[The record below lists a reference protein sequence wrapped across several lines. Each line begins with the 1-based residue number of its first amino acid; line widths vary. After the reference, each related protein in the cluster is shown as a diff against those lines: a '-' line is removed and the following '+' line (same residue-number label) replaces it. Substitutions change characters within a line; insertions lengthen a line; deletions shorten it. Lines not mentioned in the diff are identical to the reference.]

1 MVTMNIASLKPRH
14 SSFHHA
20 LSFVQSRRILLIMT
34 LVMIAGAAPTGE
46 QTGDSAVR
54 ATLENGMRVVIV
66 RDPLA
71 PVVTVEEN
79 YLAGAD
85 ETPAGFPGMA
95 HAQEHMAFRGC
106 AGLSADQ
113 IAAIYAQLGGT
124 QNADTQQTITQYF
137 VTVPAQDLEVALRL
151 DSACMQDV
159 DDSQEQWAE
168 ERGAIEQEVAR
179 DLSNPTYKFL
189 TRLNEDLFA
198 GTPYAHDALGT
209 KASFD
214 ATTAAMLKKFY
225 EEWYAPNNAILVITG
240 DVDPASA
247 LAKVK
252 QLYGPIKRKA
262 LPPRPE
268 IQLPPAKA
276 DSFTIESNLPYV
288 LVCVAFRMPGTSSP
302 DFAAVRILSDVIG
315 SQRADLYGLVPLG
328 KALGTEFGVAETYPK
343 ASIGFAIAAVP
354 AAADP
359 APITGEMKKILAAY
373 ADKGVPAELVEAA
386 KKGEIAD
393 AEFQRNSIS
402 DLAAVWSQALADE
415 GRESPEDLVQ
425 AMKKVTLA
433 DVNRVAKTYLSV
445 ADAVVATLKPSASGA
460 AVAGKGF
467 GGAEVTTAAPTKPV
481 ALPEWA
487 EASVKRL
494 KVPEAPARPA
504 DMTLS
509 NGLRLIVQTE
519 KASSTVTVIG
529 AVKHEPDLQT
539 PSGQEGDEDVLGELF
554 SYGTETRDRLAF
566 QKALDDI
573 AASESGGT
581 NFSLKVLKQDFAKGV
596 ELLADNELHPALPP
610 AAFPIVRGQVA
621 QFVAGT
627 LATPEYR
634 ANRALDS
641 ALLPKG
647 DPALRE
653 ATPPT
658 VSALTLADIKS
669 YYAKV
674 FRPDMTTIAVIGD
687 VTPEEARTVFE
698 KWFGAWKSEG
708 TKPTV
713 TLPAVPPNQPAAVN
727 VPDPTRVQDLVELAQ
742 EVPINRF
749 NPDYY
754 ALQLGDHVL
763 GGGFYATRL
772 YRDLRQKTGYVY
784 NVDNALHA
792 TETRATY
799 SVTYG
804 CDPENVSKARLL
816 VERDLVAMRTTDVTE
831 AELQQAKA
839 LLLRQITM
847 SESSEDAVAS
857 GFVARALVGL
867 PLDESIRAAQRYY
880 ALSAEQV
887 RAAFQ
892 KWIRPDAFVQVVR
905 GPAPK

>member
-1 MVTMNIASLKPRH
+1 M
-14 SSFHHA
+14 
-20 LSFVQSRRILLIMT
+20 ILLA
-34 LVMIAGAAPTGE
+34 MIAGAAPAGK
-46 QTGDSAVR
+46 QTRDSAVR
-54 ATLENGMRVVIV
+54 ATLENGLRVVIV

-71 PVVTVEEN
+71 PVVTVEDN

-106 AGLSADQ
+106 EGLSADQ
-113 IAAIYAQLGGT
+113 IAAIYAELGGR

-159 DDSQEQWAE
+159 EDSQEQWAE
-168 ERGAIEQEVAR
+168 ERGAIEQEVSR
-179 DLSNPTYKFL
+179 DLSNPTYKFV
-189 TRLNEDLFA
+189 TRLNEDLFS

-209 KASFD
+209 RPSFD

-225 EEWYAPNNAILVITG
+225 DDWYAPNNAILVISG

-247 LAKVK
+247 LAKVR
-252 QLYGPIKRKA
+252 QLYGPIKRKP
-262 LPPRPE
+262 LPARPE
-268 IQLPPAKA
+268 IHLPPVKA
-276 DSFTIESNLPYV
+276 DSFTLDSNLPYE
-288 LVCVAFRMPGTSSP
+288 LVFVAFRMPGTSSP

-343 ASIGFAIAAVP
+343 ASVGFAAAAVP

-359 APITGEMKKILAAY
+359 APITAEMKSILAGY
-373 ADKGVPAELVEAA
+373 AAKGVPAELVDAA

-415 GRESPEDLVQ
+415 GRQSPDDLVE
-425 AMKKVTLA
+425 AMRKVTLA

-445 ADAVVATLKPSASGA
+445 ETAVVATLKPSASGA
-460 AVAGKGF
+460 PVAGKGF
-467 GGAEVTTAAPTKPV
+467 GGAEVTTAAPTKRV
-481 ALPEWA
+481 ALPAWA
-487 EASVKRL
+487 EASVTRL
-494 KVPEAPARPA
+494 KVPEAPTRPA
-504 DMTLS
+504 DVTLS
-509 NGLRLIVQTE
+509 NGLRLIVKTE
-519 KASSTVTVIG
+519 KASPTVTVIG
-529 AVKHEPDLQT
+529 SVKHEPDLQT
-539 PSGQEGDEDVLGELF
+539 PPGQDGDDDVLAELF
-554 SYGTETRDRLAF
+554 TYGTETRDRLAF

-573 AASESGGT
+573 AATESGGA

-610 AAFPIVRGQVA
+610 NAFQIVRGQVA
-621 QFVAGT
+621 QIVAGT
-627 LATPEYR
+627 LASPQYR
-634 ANRALDS
+634 AHRALES
-641 ALLPKG
+641 ALLPKN

-653 ATPPT
+653 ATPQS
-658 VSALTLADIKS
+658 VSSVTLADIKS
-669 YYAKV
+669 YYGKV
-674 FRPDMTTIAVIGD
+674 LRPDMTTIAVIGD
-687 VTPEEARTVFE
+687 ITPEEARPVFE
-698 KWFGAWKSEG
+698 KWFGAWKNAG
-708 TKPTV
+708 AKPTV

-727 VPDPTRVQDLVELAQ
+727 VPDPTQVQDSVELAQ
-742 EVPINRF
+742 EVAMNRF
-749 NPDYY
+749 DPDYY
-754 ALQLGDHVL
+754 ALQLGNNVL

-784 NVDNALHA
+784 NVDNALRA
-792 TETRATY
+792 TETRAAY

-804 CDPENVSKARLL
+804 CDAENVSKARLL
-816 VERDLVAMRTTDVTE
+816 VERDLAAMRTTDVTA

-839 LLLRQITM
+839 LLLRQISM
-847 SESSEDAVAS
+847 SESSEDDVAS
-857 GFVARALVGL
+857 GFVARALMGL
-867 PLDESIRAAQRYY
+867 PLDEPIRAAQRYY

-887 RAAFQ
+887 RAAFE
-892 KWIRPDAFVQVVR
+892 KWIRPEDLVQVVR